1 MMAVVI
7 THPIDQTKVRSQT
20 QRGRN
25 SMLGIMRS
33 TMVHEGLL
41 GLWNGLSGSLL
52 RQATY
57 GAARFGI
64 YAELNERD
72 RWRRGSAPGTRW
84 GLVKNGAIA
93 GLAAGVVGAPGGEP
107 SIPHLSDCPQN
118 SSWCG

>member
-72 RWRRGSAPGTRW
+72 RRRRGSAPGTRW